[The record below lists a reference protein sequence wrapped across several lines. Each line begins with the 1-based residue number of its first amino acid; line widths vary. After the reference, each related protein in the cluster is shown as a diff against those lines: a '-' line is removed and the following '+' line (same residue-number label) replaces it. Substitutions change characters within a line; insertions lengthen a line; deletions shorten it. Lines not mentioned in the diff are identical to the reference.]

1 MSISKNK
8 YIYFLFVILL
18 LLFLKIDFRLQNEVF
33 CCSDDSDY
41 FMHTETMVEDFD
53 FDYRNQLKGYELARY
68 SNNKIAPLAF
78 PGSSILASPFMFLGI
93 LIDRTFEFFLLDLGI
108 VNFKL
113 FFYSMSSVI
122 YFLLSILLLSKTLK
136 VLNISFSPIDI
147 LILSFGTGISYYAFE
162 RYSMSH
168 VYEMFASSLIIY
180 LSSIFYKNK
189 KTNFLLTVTLPF
201 VLFTGFY
208 IRWINYY
215 FFIIPIIVKKLFF
228 SSSNRSL
235 YKNIN
240 FLISS
245 FISLAF
251 YLTISKNIYGFYT
264 LNAAK
269 IYGSNLATD
278 FIENTAIDINYLF
291 TLLKKLI
298 IIFTTQEFGIVF
310 FQTIIFISFM
320 TSLFNFL
327 FELFINKKFVSKS
340 FLVLISFSQ
349 IFFIAV
355 SWGGTGS
362 AFGWRYLMSL
372 TPLAIVY
379 YYYSF
384 QNYSKFKTLHM
395 IVLSLSVFSM
405 LSTIFF
411 ETTEKTQLSLVRTE
425 NSFGNFA
432 YYVERN
438 FLTGY
443 LESFTSI
450 EAYYKIFITS
460 FLGLIFLKLLISIFS
475 IEIIFNFFENYGLPV
490 NNEKVIQLFYNVENI
505 STIYYIVTFSFIS
518 LLAYFFLRNLIFK
531 NNY

>member
-1 MSISKNK
+1 
-8 YIYFLFVILL
+8 
-18 LLFLKIDFRLQNEVF
+18 
-33 CCSDDSDY
+33 
-41 FMHTETMVEDFD
+41 MHTETLVEDFD
-53 FDYRNQLKGYELARY
+53 FDYKNQLKGFELSRY
-68 SNNKIAPLAF
+68 TNNKIAPLAF
-78 PGSSILASPFMFLGI
+78 PGSSFLASPFMFLGKI
-93 LIDRTFEFFLLDLGI
+93 LDRTLEFFLIELEI
-108 VNFKL
+108 VNFKI
-113 FFYSMSSVI
+113 FFYSMSPVV
-122 YFLLSILLLSKTLK
+122 YFLLSILLISKTLK

-147 LILSFGTGISYYAFE
+147 FIFSFGTGISYYAFE

-168 VYEMFASSLIIY
+168 VYEMFASSLIFY

-189 KTNFLLTVTLPF
+189 KTNFLLTAALPF

-228 SSSNRSL
+228 SSSNRNL

-245 FISLAF
+245 LISLAF

-278 FIENTAIDINYLF
+278 FIENTAFDINYLF
-291 TLLKKLI
+291 ILLKKLI
-298 IIFTTQEFGIVF
+298 IIFTTQEFGIIW
-310 FQTIIFISFM
+310 FQTIIFISFI

-327 FELFINKKFVSKS
+327 FELIINKKFVSKF

-379 YYYSF
+379 YYYNF
-384 QNYSKFKTLHM
+384 QNYSKFKTLHK
-395 IVLSLSVFSM
+395 IVLALSIFSM

-438 FLTGY
+438 FLTGF

-460 FLGLIFLKLLISIFS
+460 FLGLIILKILISIFS
-475 IEIIFNFFENYGLPV
+475 IEIIFKFFENYGLPV
-490 NNEKVIQLFYNVENI
+490 DNEKVVLLFYNVENI
-505 STIYYIVTFSFIS
+505 SFIYFIVTVGFVS
-518 LLAYFFLRNLIFK
+518 LVTYFFLRYLLYEK
-531 NNY
+531 NN